1 MYIYITTNLV
11 VKDVKYMS
19 RTSYILGKK
28 KSPMRIIVFLL

>member
-28 KSPMRIIVFLL
+28 KVL